1 MKKIYKIYSPNN
13 TNCYYIG
20 KCGGYLSMRLCQHR
34 YYYNRANDSGA
45 VAGTF
50 YTSYWIIQQGD
61 AVIELIEE
69 VEDDK
74 AREREDFWIDEYKRL
89 GYEVVNYNKSYG
101 IDLDKQRKTAMRH
114 YYKKRDVC
122 LERCRNYYWNN
133 VEERREYQRK
143 RYHLKKHGNLDTF
156 VPKVQS
162 SATLQTCLS
171 NTEVEE

>member
-69 VEDDK
+69 V
-74 AREREDFWIDEYKRL
+74 
-89 GYEVVNYNKSYG
+89 
-101 IDLDKQRKTAMRH
+101 
-114 YYKKRDVC
+114 
-122 LERCRNYYWNN
+122 
-133 VEERREYQRK
+133 
-143 RYHLKKHGNLDTF
+143 
-156 VPKVQS
+156 
-162 SATLQTCLS
+162 
-171 NTEVEE
+171 